1 VLVGSGQMLAPLS
14 AIPTAI
20 SLSPF
25 VLPLYA
31 LRTTMRMLAAL
42 TASLIFTFTYGTL
55 AAKSRLPAR
64 PGIWHSAFTRDV
76 LQLSGLLAGDVKE
89 SRNDNSTRDLQM
101 ASDRTRPHTLR
112 GPVVSS
118 LFSVAARC

>member
-42 TASLIFTFTYGTL
+42 TASLIFTFTC
-55 AAKSRLPAR
+55 KCQSKPMVDRLNPQPAR
-64 PGIWHSAFTRDV
+64 
-76 LQLSGLLAGDVKE
+76 
-89 SRNDNSTRDLQM
+89 
-101 ASDRTRPHTLR
+101 LR
-112 GPVVSS
+112 
-118 LFSVAARC
+118 